1 MCSSE
6 GNVRLVTLSAAKLS
20 LAPRV
25 TPAFVPSCPA
35 QVPGPRMNKIKAFSS
50 VLKWRNE
57 KHQIIYVVSVPGT
70 VIKELSRHDDGDS
83 AGDIVIL

>member
-1 MCSSE
+1 MQQW

-35 QVPGPRMNKIKAFSS
+35 QGPGPRMNKIKAFSS

-57 KHQIIYVVSVPGT
+57 KHQIIYTVSVHGT
-70 VIKELSRHDDGDS
+70 VIKALLRHDDGDS